1 MRLIWAIV
9 AGIALGGGLAWWS
22 TRDTPEDTQRK
33 QLRAAAARAAQAEDA
48 RPSLYRWRDAQG
60 RLHVAED
67 PPETGRY
74 ERIDREP
81 RPGVEIDGARL

>member
-1 MRLIWAIV
+1 MRLTWAVVGGIV
-9 AGIALGGGLAWWS
+9 VGGALAWWAS
-22 TRDTPEDTQRK
+22 RDTPDDAQRK
-33 QLRAAAARAAQAEDA
+33 QMQAAAARAAQAQDA

-60 RLHVAED
+60 RLHVAEQ

-81 RPGVEIDGARL
+81 RPGFGIDGGRD